1 MSLSLSRRVPAQVG
15 YYVNTEYDSSE
26 LMEAPPEQ
34 IMYDRLTRNI
44 LADKPRVT
52 RYQIDWSAG
61 MAQEGSS
68 AEPDGMAAP
77 VPEAQMDM
85 FGAGMMEDTM
95 AVEPPMAMAE

>member
-1 MSLSLSRRVPAQVG
+1 MRVPAQVG
-15 YYVNTEYDSSE
+15 YYVNTEYDSPE

-34 IMYDRLTRNI
+34 IMYDRLVRNI

-61 MAQEGSS
+61 MAQEGGS
-68 AEPDGMAAP
+68 AEPDGMVAP
-77 VPEAQMDM
+77 EPEAQMAMD
-85 FGAGMMEDTM
+85 GPGMMEDTM

>member
-1 MSLSLSRRVPAQVG
+1 MARVPAQVG
-15 YYVNTEYDSSE
+15 YYVNTEYDSPE

-34 IMYDRLTRNI
+34 IMYDRLVRNI

-61 MAQEGSS
+61 MAQEGGS
-68 AEPDGMAAP
+68 AEPDGMAAAE
-77 VPEAQMDM
+77 PEAQMAGM
-85 FGAGMMEDTM
+85 VGGGMMEDTM